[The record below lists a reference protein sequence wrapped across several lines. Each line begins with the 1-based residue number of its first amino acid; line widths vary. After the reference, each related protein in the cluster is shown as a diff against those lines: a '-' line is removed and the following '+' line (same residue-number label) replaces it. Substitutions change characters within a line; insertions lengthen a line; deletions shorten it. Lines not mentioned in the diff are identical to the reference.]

1 MARQEVSL
9 TIMVKEDINLCGPR
23 PRQTTTLYIFD
34 VRFSKAQPANITFS
48 FNGVFFQYII
58 FLLGKMI
65 NFSKKGPLK
74 SLFMK
79 IIIHL
84 KQYLIL

>member
-1 MARQEVSL
+1 MARQEASL
-9 TIMVKEDINLCGPR
+9 TIMVKEDINLCGPW
-23 PRQTTTLYIFD
+23 PKQTTTTIYFD

-58 FLLGKMI
+58 LLLGKMI

-74 SLFMK
+74 FLSM
-79 IIIHL
+79 
-84 KQYLIL
+84 